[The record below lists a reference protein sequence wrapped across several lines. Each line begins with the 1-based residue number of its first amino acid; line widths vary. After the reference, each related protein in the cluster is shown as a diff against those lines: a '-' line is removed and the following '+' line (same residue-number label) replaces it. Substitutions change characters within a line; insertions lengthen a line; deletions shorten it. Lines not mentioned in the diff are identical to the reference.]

1 MIPLSRWNIEY
12 MPKVFVEDLVSGRTA
27 REVETYFALL
37 QVEPRQGPQQTY
49 WLLTLSDASGQIQ
62 AYVFEELAH
71 RVKELVPGRVYAI
84 RGKYDPDQRRIKIRD
99 FSLLEFYTLADLV
112 PVTPADVQELEQT
125 FFRFLHSVED
135 PPLRHLLRY
144 LFEERQDIWEK
155 FRKAPAAKKF
165 HHAYL
170 GGLLEHVVSLLALA
184 DAYART
190 HPDVRRD
197 LLLSGVI
204 LHDLG
209 KIDEL
214 TYFPVIDYTDQ
225 GRLLGHIILGYER
238 VNQAIA
244 ELRDRGVEF
253 PENLRLALLHMILA
267 HHGEKAWGSP
277 VEPHTYEAQVLHFLD
292 NLDAKAWMFRQA
304 RESEE
309 EGAWVWQ
316 EGLRKQVFR
325 DY

>member
-1 MIPLSRWNIEY
+1 MGKLFVSELLESRS
-12 MPKVFVEDLVSGRTA
+12 PRDVDS
-27 REVETYFALL
+27 YFALVKL
-37 QVEPRQGPQQTY
+37 EARQGPQQAY
-49 WLLTLSDASGQIQ
+49 WFLTLSDATGQIH
-62 AYVFEELAH
+62 AYVFEELAK
-71 RVKELVPGRVYAI
+71 RVPELVPGNVYTI
-84 RGKYDPDQRRIKIRD
+84 RGVFHPDRKVIKVRD
-99 FSLLEFYTLADLV
+99 FRLLQSYRLPDLV
-112 PVTPADVQELEQT
+112 PFTPADLPELEQA
-125 FFRFLHSVED
+125 FFRYVNTIQE
-135 PPLRHLLRY
+135 PPLRELLRL
-144 LFEERQDIWEK
+144 LFEEQDEVWER
-155 FRKAPAAKKF
+155 FRKVPAAMKY
-165 HHAYL
+165 HHAYV

-184 DAYART
+184 DAFART
-190 HPDVRRD
+190 HPDVHRD
-197 LLLSGVI
+197 LLLTGVI

-214 TYFPVIDYTDQ
+214 TFFPTIEYTDS

-238 VNQAIA
+238 VNQAIQA
-244 ELRDRGVEF
+244 LRERGVAF

-316 EGLRKQVFR
+316 EGLRKRVFR

>member
-1 MIPLSRWNIEY
+1 MA
-12 MPKVFVEDLVSGRTA
+12 KVFIAELLESRTP
-27 REVETYFALL
+27 REVDSYFALVE
-37 QVEPRQGPQQTY
+37 VEPRQGPQQAY
-49 WLLTLSDASGQIQ
+49 WLLTLSDASGKIQ
-62 AYVFEELAH
+62 AYVFEDLRP
-71 RVKELVPGRVYAI
+71 RVRELVPGKVYTFRGLFQPDRRV
-84 RGKYDPDQRRIKIRD
+84 IKVRD
-99 FSLLEFYTLADLV
+99 FAPLEFYSLADLV
-112 PVTPADVQELEQT
+112 PVTPADRQELEQA
-125 FFRFLHSVED
+125 FFRFLKSIQD
-135 PPLRHLLRY
+135 PPIRALLRY
-144 LFEERQDIWEK
+144 LFEERQDVWDR
-155 FRKAPAAKKF
+155 FRKAPAAKKY
-165 HHAYL
+165 HHAYV

-184 DAYART
+184 DAFAQT

-197 LLLSGVI
+197 LLLAGVI

-214 TYFPVIDYTDQ
+214 SFFPTIEYTDS

-238 VNQAIA
+238 VNQAI
-244 ELRDRGVEF
+244 EEIRNRGVDF

-267 HHGEKAWGSP
+267 HHGERAWGSP

-304 RESEE
+304 RESEG